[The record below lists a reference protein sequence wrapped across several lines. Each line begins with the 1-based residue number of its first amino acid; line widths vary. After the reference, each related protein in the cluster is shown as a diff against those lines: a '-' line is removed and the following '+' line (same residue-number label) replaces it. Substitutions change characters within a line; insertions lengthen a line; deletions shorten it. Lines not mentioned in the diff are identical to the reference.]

1 MKILLAGYYGFGNLG
16 DELLA
21 QTARELLSA
30 KHTVTVCRARRNF
43 LFLLLPADCLL
54 LAGGSLF
61 QDVTGRGLSVLYY
74 SAWACAAKLFRKK
87 LFLVAQGI
95 GPIRAPLNR
104 WLTRAV
110 FRRADFVSLRDRES
124 AEFLGLP
131 QSHLTADLL
140 FAAKLR
146 TLKTAQR
153 QQAKTAPLPVGAAR
167 RRQARAARRRQII
180 VNLKKSA
187 PQILTEFQPVYLA
200 MQPSADW
207 GRPCAPPDFAAA
219 RLAVG
224 MRLHFL
230 ILAVLHNVPAV
241 GIAYD
246 PKVENFCRK
255 FDLPYVTLDE
265 LERLP
270 QIIRRELA
278 KPAAAKKR
286 LAVLVKQE
294 RRLAREGVKVLLE
307 KLNG

>member
-21 QTARELLSA
+21 QAARELLSA
-30 KHTVTVCRARRNF
+30 KHDVTVCRARRNF
-43 LFLLLPADCLL
+43 LPLLWRADCLFF
-54 LAGGSLF
+54 AGGSLF
-61 QDVTGRGLSVLYY
+61 QDVTGHGLSVLYY
-74 SAWACAAKLFRKK
+74 SALALAAKLLRKK
-87 LFLVAQGI
+87 LFLVAQGV

-124 AEFLGLP
+124 AEFLRLP
-131 QSHLTADLL
+131 RCYLTADLL
-140 FAAKLR
+140 FAAKL
-146 TLKTAQR
+146 KT
-153 QQAKTAPLPVGAAR
+153 KKAAR
-167 RRQARAARRRQII
+167 REQIV
-180 VNLKKSA
+180 VNLKRNT
-187 PQILTEFQPVYLA
+187 PRILTEFQPVYLA
-200 MQPSADW
+200 MQPSADQ
-207 GRPCAPPDFAAA
+207 GRPCASSDFAAA

-224 MRLHFL
+224 TRLHFL

-255 FDLPYVTLDE
+255 FSLPYVALNE

-278 KPAAAKKR
+278 KLAATKKH
-286 LAVLVKQE
+286 LAVLVRQE
-294 RRLAREGVKVLLE
+294 QRLARESVKILLE

>member
-21 QTARELLSA
+21 RTARELLSA
-30 KHTVTVCRARRNF
+30 EHTVTVCRARREF
-43 LFLLLPADCLL
+43 LPLLWRSDCLL

-74 SAWACAAKLFRKK
+74 SAWAYAAKLLRKK
-87 LFLVAQGI
+87 LFFVAHGV

-124 AEFLGLP
+124 VEFLSLP
-131 QSHLTADLL
+131 RSYLTADLL
-140 FAAKLR
+140 FAAR
-146 TLKTAQR
+146 LKTR
-153 QQAKTAPLPVGAAR
+153 K
-167 RRQARAARRRQII
+167 AARRRQII
-180 VNLKKSA
+180 VNLKKTV
-187 PQILTEFQPVYLA
+187 PRILTEFQPVYLA
-200 MQPSADW
+200 MQPSADQ
-207 GRPCAPPDFAAA
+207 GRPGALSDFSAA

-230 ILAVLHNVPAV
+230 ILAVLHNVPAI

-246 PKVENFCRK
+246 PKVEIFCRK
-255 FDLPYVTLDE
+255 FGLPCVSLNE
-265 LERLP
+265 LKFLP
-270 QIIRRELA
+270 EIIRRELR
-278 KPAAAKKR
+278 KTAAVQKR

-294 RRLAREGVKVLLE
+294 QRLARAGVKILRE

>member
-1 MKILLAGYYGFGNLG
+1 VKILLAGYYGFGNLG

-21 QTARELLSA
+21 QTARELLSV
-30 KHTVTVCRARRNF
+30 KHTITFCRARRNF
-43 LFLLLPADCLL
+43 LPQLLNSDCLL

-74 SAWACAAKLFRKK
+74 SAWAFAAKLFRKK
-87 LFLVAQGI
+87 LFLVAQGV

-110 FRRADFVSLRDRES
+110 FRRADFISLRDRES
-124 AEFLGLP
+124 AEFLRLP
-131 QSHLTADLL
+131 ESYVTADLL
-140 FAAKLR
+140 FAAKL
-146 TLKTAQR
+146 KIS
-153 QQAKTAPLPVGAAR
+153 K
-167 RRQARAARRRQII
+167 AARRRQII

-187 PQILTEFQPVYLA
+187 PQILAEFQPVYLA
-200 MQPSADW
+200 MQPSADR
-207 GRPCAPPDFAAA
+207 GQPCAPPDFAAA

-230 ILAVLHNVPAV
+230 ILAVLHNVPAI

-265 LERLP
+265 LKRLP
-270 QIIRRELA
+270 RIVRRELA
-278 KPAAAKKR
+278 KLAATKKR
-286 LAVLVKQE
+286 LAVWVRQE
-294 RRLAREGVKVLLE
+294 QRLAREGVKILLE